1 MKRLALFT
9 MTAAVVGAALAPQA
23 AAKPDA
29 VVTLVAKCTTEA
41 SASHE
46 EAWRMVPALRPAIE
60 AHRDLM
66 FTACA
71 RFLSEEKTEV
81 LLAQCVAQ
89 AAAGPRHLRN
99 GRDIEQPRIERQQE
113 LCHRIATLR
122 ASDGAQARAGV
133 Y

>member
-9 MTAAVVGAALAPQA
+9 MTAAVVGAAPAPQT

-29 VVTLVAKCTTEA
+29 IVKLVANCTKEA

-46 EAWRMVPALRPAIE
+46 EAWRMVPALRPVIE

-89 AAAGPRHLRN
+89 AAAGPRHLRD
-99 GRDIEQPRIERQQE
+99 GRDVEQPRVERQTE

-122 ASDGAQARAGV
+122 ASGGAQARAGV